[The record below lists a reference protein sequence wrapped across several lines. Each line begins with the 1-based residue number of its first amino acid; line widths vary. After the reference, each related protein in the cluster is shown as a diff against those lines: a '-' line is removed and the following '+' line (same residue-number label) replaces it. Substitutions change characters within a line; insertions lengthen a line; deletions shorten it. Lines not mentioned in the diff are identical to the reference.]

1 MAKKLTIEEK
11 RKNLEE
17 QLAELEVLG
26 EVEEEINDLIR
37 QYEENIKS
45 SLTETYQEGLE
56 PEQDKTWRGELR
68 WQISDDM
75 AKQITPDD
83 NWPRTVYT
91 EKELSDAGYTLEQA
105 KAEPYY
111 APHYEHRTITFEEA
125 DSWTKERVRKYR
137 KLVEILKAVE
147 IA

>member
-26 EVEEEINDLIR
+26 EVEEEIQRLIKG
-37 QYEENIKS
+37 YEDDIKGE
-45 SLTETYQEGLE
+45 LTETYEDGYE
-56 PEQDKTWRGELR
+56 PEQSKNWEGELR
-68 WQISDDM
+68 WKIPDEIS
-75 AKQITPDD
+75 KKIQPDK

-91 EKELSDAGYTLEQA
+91 EKELSDAGYTLEE
-105 KAEPYY
+105 AEAVPYY
-111 APHYEHRTITFEEA
+111 DTHYSERILTFEEVSEWRKA
-125 DSWTKERVRKYR
+125 RIRKYR
-137 KLVEILKAVE
+137 KLVALLKGIE